1 LRALYAAGAQ
11 SQLRLL
17 LEQDD
22 ASTLT
27 RNLQY
32 NNYLVAARQQ
42 KMQSYLDA
50 IQRIAVIENEIAAD
64 IQSLQALQQTLAAET
79 TQLQTERD
87 ARKTLIASAEQ
98 DLQTKGGE
106 LEKLQQDRTALQT
119 LIARIEQ
126 QRALAKAKEEQRLR
140 EEQQKIQQQKEE
152 KIAAAK
158 AASTPPTDDV
168 SPAYSAAD
176 LERLQQQS
184 FAQRKGKMLWPTQ
197 GKLLHQF
204 GDNRQGSV
212 TWDGLRIQAE
222 SGTPVR
228 AIHGGR
234 VMYADTLR
242 GQGLLIVLDHG
253 DGYMSLYAHNDAL
266 LREAGEWVQP
276 SDVIARAGN
285 SGGEKESAL
294 YFEIRKNGNPIDPL
308 PWLNK

>member
-1 LRALYAAGAQ
+1 
-11 SQLRLL
+11 LL
-17 LEQDD
+17 KPRKNS
-22 ASTLT
+22 ACAKSKK
-27 RNLQY
+27 RY
-32 NNYLVAARQQ
+32 NSRQ
-42 KMQSYLDA
+42 
-50 IQRIAVIENEIAAD
+50 
-64 IQSLQALQQTLAAET
+64 
-79 TQLQTERD
+79 
-87 ARKTLIASAEQ
+87 
-98 DLQTKGGE
+98 
-106 LEKLQQDRTALQT
+106 
-119 LIARIEQ
+119 
-126 QRALAKAKEEQRLR
+126 
-140 EEQQKIQQQKEE
+140 EE
-152 KIAAAK
+152 KTRRNK
-158 AASTPPTDDV
+158 SRVYTEPSTDDV
-168 SPAYSAAD
+168 SSTYSAAD